1 MNGHWIDIEAHDGGS
16 FGAYVS
22 TPPTGKGPG
31 LIVIQEIWGVNQHI
45 RDVADQYA
53 MDGFT
58 VFAPDI
64 FWRMQPRVDLD
75 YNERDTPKAFEYM
88 KALDRPAAARDLVAT
103 AKSLRAHAG
112 VNGKIASLGFCM
124 GGALS
129 FITAAEGAVDAAVCY
144 YGGGIHTMLDR
155 VPAIKVPILLHFAGK
170 DGHIPMSA
178 VESVQTAFNG
188 RDDARVDIYPD
199 VDHGFNCWGRPMY
212 DQQAAALARGRS
224 LAFLAKTIG

>member
-1 MNGHWIDIEAHDGGS
+1 MNGQWIDIKAHDGGS
-16 FGAYVS
+16 FGAYLS
-22 TPPTGKGPG
+22 TPPKGRGPG

-45 RDVADQYA
+45 RDVADQFA

-75 YNERDTPKAFEYM
+75 YNEHDTPKAFDYM
-88 KALDRPAAARDLVAT
+88 KALDRPNAARDLVAT
-103 AKSLRAHAG
+103 ANALRAHPA
-112 VNGKIASLGFCM
+112 VNGKIASLGFCL

-129 FITAAEGAVDAAVCY
+129 FVTAAEGAVDAAVCY

-155 VPAIKVPILLHFAGK
+155 VPAIKVPMLLHYAAL
-170 DGHIPMSA
+170 DAHIPMTA
-178 VESVQTAFNG
+178 VESVQAAFAG
-188 RDDARVDIYPD
+188 RDEVRVDVYAG

-212 DQQAAALARGRS
+212 NQKAAALARGRS
-224 LAFLAKTIG
+224 LAFLAKTIA